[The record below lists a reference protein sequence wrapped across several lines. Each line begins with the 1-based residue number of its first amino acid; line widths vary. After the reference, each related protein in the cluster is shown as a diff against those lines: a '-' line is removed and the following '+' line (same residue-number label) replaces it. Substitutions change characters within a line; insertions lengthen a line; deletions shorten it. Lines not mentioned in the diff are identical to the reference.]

1 MADQSLNPATYRRL
15 GRPLPHQLPNR
26 PRPHL
31 LAQKLSRNYHA
42 IKSEYPVLAQVSLS
56 YPDLEGRLVTCYSPV
71 RHFITK
77 PKFGLIVRLACVKHA
92 ASVHPEPG
100 SNSPFKKQV
109 ITYLYEVFDY
119 LVKVKVSRAFLIRV
133 DILDGIISSLISLK

>member
-31 LAQKLSRNYHA
+31 LAQKLSRSYHA
-42 IKSEYPVLAQVSLS
+42 IAPEYPVLAQVSLS

-100 SNSPFKKQV
+100 SNSPFMRQV
-109 ITYLYEVFDY
+109 IAYLLEFD
-119 LVKVKVSRAFLIRV
+119 VSGLCQSHPEPF
-133 DILDGIISSLISLK
+133 